1 PVDRERLVE
10 GKARAMMNTIK
21 AERNKPPQA
30 AQSSV
35 WVNKTGSTNGFG
47 GYVAFIPEQQLG
59 IAILANKNY
68 PNEER
73 VKLAYRILQKMG
85 CCSTP

>member
-1 PVDRERLVE
+1 MTQDLIWEQYPLPVHLETLLE
-10 GKARAMMNTIK
+10 GNASAMLNTVKTEMI
-21 AERNKPPQA
+21 EPPQA

-59 IAILANKNY
+59 IAILANKTT
-68 PNEER
+68 R
-73 VKLAYRILQKMG
+73 TRSG
-85 CCSTP
+85 